1 MNPVENSKDDI
12 IKMIVFIKQKVSSM
26 SLGERRDILRIIM
39 KSGLEDH
46 KIHSKGDGTQV
57 KFKDL
62 SFGTIVSIN
71 TYITQKINSKLSE
84 LQTLTEESIA
94 EST

>member
-84 LQTLTEESIA
+84 LQTLTEESIT